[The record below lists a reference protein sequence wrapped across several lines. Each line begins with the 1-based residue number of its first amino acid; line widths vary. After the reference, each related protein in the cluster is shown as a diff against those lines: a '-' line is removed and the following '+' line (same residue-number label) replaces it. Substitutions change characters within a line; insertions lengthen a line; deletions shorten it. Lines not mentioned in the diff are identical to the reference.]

1 MSPAELIFFI
11 GALVTFIAGA
21 FGLAAVFGARRKKFN
36 KRAEKLRQRLS
47 AQAAGAR
54 AAEHGDLRRIDPKR
68 FPVIEAIVN
77 RLLPKPQ
84 ILRAR
89 LDRTGKRISIGG
101 YAGVSLAVAAAA
113 AVSAAAAAG
122 LSLLPAVFA
131 GLAAGLILPHKVVGF
146 LGARRAKRFTNLF
159 PDAIDLM
166 VRGLKS
172 GLPVS
177 ECIASIGTEMADPV
191 GLEFRAIAD
200 AVRLGQNFDDAL
212 WATARRLDT
221 ADFNFFVIT
230 LNVQRETGGNLA
242 ETLANLSD
250 ILRKRKQM
258 KQKVKAMSSEAR
270 ASAYILGSL
279 PFLMLAILM
288 VLNADY
294 AMMLFTDPRG
304 HTAVGV
310 GVAMLVTGVGIMFK
324 MVRFEP

>member
-1 MSPAELIFFI
+1 MSAAELILFI
-11 GALVTFIAGA
+11 GVSVAFIAGVFA
-21 FGLAAVFGARRKKFN
+21 LAAMFGARARKFN
-36 KRAEKLRQRLS
+36 KRAANLS
-47 AQAAGAR
+47 ARLKIPASDATGP
-54 AAEHGDLRRIDPKR
+54 GDLRRTDPKR
-68 FPVIEAIVN
+68 FPVIEALVN
-77 RLLPKPQ
+77 RALPKPEV
-84 ILRAR
+84 LRAR
-89 LDRTGKRISIGG
+89 LDRTGKRISVGG
-101 YAGVSLAVAAAA
+101 YAGASLLVAAMVAIAA
-113 AVSAAAAAG
+113 AVAGGLDLPAAA
-122 LSLLPAVFA
+122 FA
-131 GLAAGLILPHKVVGF
+131 GLAAGLLLPHKVVGF
-146 LGARRAKRFTNLF
+146 LGERRAKAFTNLF
-159 PDAIDLM
+159 PDGIDLM
-166 VRGLKS
+166 VRGLRS

-177 ECIASIGTEMADPV
+177 ECIQSIGAEMADPV

-200 AVRLGQNFDDAL
+200 AARLGQSLDDAL
-212 WATARRLDT
+212 WATAKRLNT

-288 VLNADY
+288 VLNTDY

-304 HTAVGV
+304 HTAVAV
-310 GVAMLVTGVGIMFK
+310 GVAMLVTGVGVMFR

>member
-1 MSPAELIFFI
+1 M
-11 GALVTFIAGA
+11 
-21 FGLAAVFGARRKKFN
+21 
-36 KRAEKLRQRLS
+36 
-47 AQAAGAR
+47 
-54 AAEHGDLRRIDPKR
+54 
-68 FPVIEAIVN
+68 VN
-77 RLLPKPQ
+77 SVLPKPE

-89 LDRTGKRISIGG
+89 LDRTGKRISVGG
-101 YAGVSLAVAAAA
+101 YAGVSLLVGLVAGFAAALAGGLDLVPA
-113 AVSAAAAAG
+113 A
-122 LSLLPAVFA
+122 LS
-131 GLAAGLILPHKVVGF
+131 GLAAGLLLPHKVVGF
-146 LGARRAKRFTNLF
+146 LGERRAKAFTNLF
-159 PDAIDLM
+159 PDGIDLM
-166 VRGLKS
+166 VRGLRS

-177 ECIASIGTEMADPV
+177 ECINTIGTEMADPV

-200 AVRLGQNFDDAL
+200 AARLGQSLDDAL
-212 WATARRLDT
+212 WATARRLNT

-294 AMMLFTDPRG
+294 AMMLFIDPRG
-304 HTAVGV
+304 HTAVAV
-310 GVAMLVTGVGIMFK
+310 GVAMLVTGVGIMFR